1 MISLTVFLIEC
12 IAIFAD
18 FPWVVLDA
26 DAVQKRVNIEE
37 NPAKSLADFGNLI
50 RLEGVIVCK
59 IDALK
64 RIKEEIVT
72 EANANSLIGTVC
84 VLLPSSSLKDRMTW
98 TIPYFNPLVIL
109 FSSLRSVLGLVA
121 SVVTAG
127 CIHVIILSRLDLV
140 KYAESVKFN
149 VLSAGRIPEN
159 QRAA

>member
-1 MISLTVFLIEC
+1 MISLTVFLVEG
-12 IAIFAD
+12 IAIFVD
-18 FPWVVLDA
+18 FPWVILDA

-50 RLEGVIVCK
+50 QLEGVIVCK
-59 IDALK
+59 IDALN

-84 VLLPSSSLKDRMTW
+84 VLLPSSSLKKRMTW
-98 TIPYFNPLVIL
+98 TIPYLNPLVIM
-109 FSSLRSVLGLVA
+109 FSSLRSVHGLVA
-121 SVVTAG
+121 SVVSAA
-127 CIHVIILSRLDLV
+127 CIHVIILSRLDFV

-149 VLSAGRIPEN
+149 VLSATRIPEN

>member
-1 MISLTVFLIEC
+1 MISLVVFIIEC

-18 FPWVVLDA
+18 SPWVVLDA

-37 NPAKSLADFGNLI
+37 NPAKSLANFGNLI
-50 RLEGVIVCK
+50 QLEGVRVCT
-59 IDALK
+59 IDALN

-72 EANANSLIGTVC
+72 EANANSLIGNAC
-84 VLLPSSSLKDRMTW
+84 VLLPSSSLKKRMTW
-98 TIPYFNPLVIL
+98 TIPYFNPLVIM
-109 FSSLRSVLGLVA
+109 FSSLRSVFGLVA

-127 CIHVIILSRLDLV
+127 CIHIIILSRLDFV